1 MPLYPPQYGREWC
14 AFGCEGRNKIYS
26 HDCVQKLTWIASPT
40 TETQETQVGS
50 AEAAPTETQGAGASP
65 TKDLKVLIGN
75 FISNF
80 IFEMPFVHLYFLPQT
95 PVGVFYHLLAINST
109 KVVLF

>member
-1 MPLYPPQYGREWC
+1 M
-14 AFGCEGRNKIYS
+14 
-26 HDCVQKLTWIASPT
+26 
-40 TETQETQVGS
+40 GS
-50 AEAAPTETQGAGASP
+50 AEAAPAETQGAGASP

-80 IFEMPFVHLYFLPQT
+80 ILEMPYVHLYFLPQT

-109 KVVLF
+109 KVVLFLGEVPKLLTSVECHIPAVTV